1 MRPITAEPIL
11 ATARPGCADSA
22 AAMVVISAPV
32 IAKKTVGTAAS
43 TAIQPCG
50 VNPPWSLRLPNVAPC
65 GAVHPNAYD
74 VAIAMNTTM
83 AATLMHA
90 NQNSNSA
97 KDRADI
103 NSTQVLTIMNTTPQ

>member
-1 MRPITAEPIL
+1 IRPMTAEPIL

-50 VNPPWSLRLPNVAPC
+50 VNPSWSTRLPKVAPC
-65 GAVHPNAYD
+65 GAVQPNAND
-74 VAIAMNTTM
+74 VAIAMKTTM
-83 AATLMHA
+83 AVTLMEA
-90 NQNSNSA
+90 NLYTNSA
-97 KDRADI
+97 YAHIDTH
-103 NSTQVLTIMNTTPQ
+103 SPHVTLSPTPRR